1 MVRTTRR
8 RRPARRRLRKSRAFN
23 ITRKYTRKMHTLTTK
38 RWCSYAPLNGSDAVG
53 GSSPAAGISFKLS
66 DLNNYTDFT
75 GLFDQYMIA
84 GIQYRWSLKIDPSF
98 VTTAANRGLY
108 PYLKWVH
115 DHDDANV
122 NQATFATEVVQ
133 YPQMKEFI
141 FSSDRPNTRWYYLKP
156 AVANSVYAT
165 AVTTGF
171 APMWRVYIDSS
182 NYNAQH
188 YGIKCQADQLY
199 GGQQIFLETRFVLKL
214 RGVI

>member
-8 RRPARRRLRKSRAFN
+8 RRPMRLRARKSRAFKA
-23 ITRKYTRKMHTLTTK
+23 TRKYTRKMHALTTK
-38 RWCSYAPLNGSDAVG
+38 RWCSY
-53 GSSPAAGISFKLS
+53 SSLTGNDINSQQTAGISFKLS
-66 DLNNYTDFT
+66 DLTNYTDFT

-84 GIQYRWSLKIDPSF
+84 GIQYRWALKIDPSF
-98 VTTAANRGLY
+98 VTNSLYRGQY

-115 DHDDANV
+115 DHDDATPGANLP
-122 NQATFATEVVQ
+122 NDIVQ

-171 APMWRVYIDSS
+171 APIWRCWCDSA
-182 NYNAQH
+182 NFNVQH
-188 YGIKCQADQLY
+188 YGLKAVADQLY

-214 RGVI
+214 RGVV